1 MLVIDSLE
9 TGRNEFVPQAAEFSE
24 LDLRSDTLETALE
37 GFDPHEIFHLAAI
50 HYVPYCNE
58 NPGEAFDV
66 NIMGT
71 RNLFES
77 VKEISTVETVVNTS
91 SAAVYPSRERALS
104 EDVTPDPMDV
114 YGKTKL
120 VGEDLANRLGT
131 ESEVTTVSA
140 RLFNVYG
147 PQETNPHLI
156 PAILEQIRD
165 GSETIE
171 LGNLS
176 PRRDFVHVDDVTRAL
191 MALADLD
198 ESAPRAFNVGSG
210 KAWSV
215 QEVAEAVGSALESDI
230 EIEQEA
236 SRVRESDR
244 PHRGRHRPHRTR
256 DRLVTTDRAPKG
268 TQRPARTPAAETGAG
283 TWRWDSNVA
292 FDLLGAAGNA
302 ERPGEAAS
310 RGHPEDDTVRMTRH
324 DLGPN
329 TASMTD
335 TTIPFAG
342 DDDAPSTER
351 PTGGLPS
358 VEEGRRC

>member
-244 PHRGRHRPHRTR
+244 PHLEADIDRIERETDWSPQIGLRKGLSDLLEHQQPKQEPGRGGGTRTSR
-256 DRLVTTDRAPKG
+256 STYLEQRATQSGPGK
-268 TQRPARTPAAETGAG
+268 QRPEGIPRTTQYE
-283 TWRWDSNVA
+283 
-292 FDLLGAAGNA
+292 
-302 ERPGEAAS
+302 
-310 RGHPEDDTVRMTRH
+310 
-324 DLGPN
+324 
-329 TASMTD
+329 
-335 TTIPFAG
+335 
-342 DDDAPSTER
+342 
-351 PTGGLPS
+351 
-358 VEEGRRC
+358 